1 MSLASPTRRLLL
13 ALAAAFATGLG
24 TAPAL
29 ADNGK
34 PIKLLV
40 GFRPAAVPTP
50 SPARW
55 PSDSRMN
62 WARP

>member
-29 ADNGK
+29 ADNAK

-40 GFRPAAVPTP
+40 GFPPGTGP
-50 SPARW
+50 SR
-55 PSDSRMN
+55 R
-62 WARP
+62 RT